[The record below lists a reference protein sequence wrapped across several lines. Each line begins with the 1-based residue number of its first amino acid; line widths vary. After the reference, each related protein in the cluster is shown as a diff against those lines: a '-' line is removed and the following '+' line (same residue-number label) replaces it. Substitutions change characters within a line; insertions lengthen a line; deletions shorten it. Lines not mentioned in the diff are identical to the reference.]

1 MAKTR
6 PAPLKRI
13 GLDGRGWLALAVLAI
28 LWGLVLRGWTPMV
41 GLPTGVAL
49 SHLIHTPALVRSGF
63 AFDIGAT
70 RIFGGMAPL
79 DILGRFALYALET
92 AAVGLVGWMGLAF
105 IARVRPLRLLSDAPR
120 FRWRLVL
127 FGLCASAG
135 VILAVRIAQAT
146 MSGEDVIL
154 GWGVG
159 PLPAQMLWGA
169 CLLALTLMV
178 GFFEEAVFRGGLL
191 RLAPKSPWL
200 IPLAILVNAA
210 LFAGVH
216 GAQSPVEFVDR
227 LALGVALGWATLRL
241 RGIELAVG
249 LHAGLDFAAML
260 LNPAELERSAM
271 AAGASLTPP
280 SAAPQTFPLLV
291 ELAAGAVM
299 AVVLSFAALA
309 LAELAIRVGGWLRLD
324 LPKAETA
331 PVSDPW
337 ASTPADEQ
345 DREPQLA

>member
-13 GLDGRGWLALAVLAI
+13 GLDGRGWLALAVLAV
-28 LWGLVLRGWTPMV
+28 LWGLVLRGWTPLV

-49 SHLIHTPALVRSGF
+49 SHLIHTPALVRSGLS
-63 AFDIGAT
+63 FDIGAT

-79 DILGRFALYALET
+79 DILGRFALYALDT
-92 AAVGLVGWMGLAF
+92 AAVGLVGWLGLAL
-105 IARVRPLRLLSDAPR
+105 IARIKPFRLLSDAPK

-135 VILAVRIAQAT
+135 VILAARIVAAT
-146 MSGEDVIL
+146 MKGEDVIL

-169 CLLALTLMV
+169 CLLVLTLMV

-191 RLAPKSPWL
+191 RLAPKSLWL
-200 IPLAILVNAA
+200 IPLAVLLNAA

-216 GAQSPVEFVDR
+216 GAQSPVEFVNR

-260 LNPAELERSAM
+260 LNPAELERSTM
-271 AAGASLTPP
+271 AAGASLTEPTT
-280 SAAPQTFPLLV
+280 APQTFPLLV

-299 AVVLSFAALA
+299 ALA
-309 LAELAIRVGGWLRLD
+309 FSIVAVILAELAIRIGGWLKFD
-324 LPKAETA
+324 LPKGPDA
-331 PVSDPW
+331 PLSGPW
-337 ASTPADEQ
+337 ASTDEPGL
-345 DREPQLA
+345 EPQPV